1 MFRDLNVK
9 LLAVLLS
16 LIGGIVIYVKV
27 TELGLPLSP
36 AQTRDAWT
44 IEAKI
49 DFAAK
54 ARATKLAFYIPR
66 NTPGFDRLD
75 ESFVSS
81 NYGLALDDTG
91 VNRVANWAVRRASG
105 PQSLYYRIE
114 VVPTALSQ
122 TLGVMD
128 APQYP
133 SVPEYDPVL
142 EPAIMAALDQAR
154 QSSADIFTFTRAL
167 MRHLSNSEK
176 DENVALLRKQAPGE
190 VAWTRMVQH
199 ILAGARIPARV
210 IYVLPLIDGARRAAL
225 VPRLAVYNGT
235 EWRAFNAD
243 SGLPGLEE
251 DLLLWRVGDDPL
263 VRVVGGSPAE
273 VSFSMVRQSKS
284 MVFLAERRVA
294 QSYSKVM
301 AFSMFSLPVQTQSVY
316 RVLLLLPLGALLVVV
331 LRNIVGFSTFGVFMP
346 ILIALSLREAA
357 FLQGVLL
364 YALLIALGLA
374 MRFYLERLQLLH
386 VPRVAAVLVIVLITM
401 TLLSLLFHKLSIPQ
415 GLSIALFPVVIIA
428 MTIEH
433 MSVVWEERG
442 PMEAFLQLFGSFV
455 AAGLGYFFM
464 QHPLTIHLMFIFPEL
479 CLIILA
485 AILLVGRYRGYR
497 LTELW
502 RFREVIWGSSKS

>member
-1 MFRDLNVK
+1 MLKDLHVK
-9 LLAVLLS
+9 ILALLLALAAIILV
-16 LIGGIVIYVKV
+16 YVKV
-27 TELGLPLSP
+27 TELGLPLNP
-36 AQTRDAWT
+36 EETRDAWT

-49 DFAAK
+49 DYTAK
-54 ARATKLAFYIPR
+54 GSSAKLAFYIPR
-66 NTPGFDRLD
+66 HMPGFDQLD

-91 VNRVANWAVRRASG
+91 VNRVANWAVRRANG

-114 VVPTALSQ
+114 VAPTALSQ
-122 TLGVMD
+122 TLGKMD
-128 APQYP
+128 VPQYP
-133 SVPEYDPVL
+133 KVPDYDPML
-142 EPAIMAALDQAR
+142 KPAIMAVLEEAR

-167 MRHLSNSEK
+167 LRHLSNDNNE
-176 DENVALLRKQAPGE
+176 ENVVLLRKQAPTPVE
-190 VAWTRMVQH
+190 WVRMVQQV
-199 ILAGARIPARV
+199 LAGARIPSRV
-210 IYVLPLIDGARRAAL
+210 VYVLPLVDGARRAAL
-225 VPRLAVYNGT
+225 VPRLAVFNGS
-235 EWRAFNAD
+235 EWRAFNTET
-243 SGLPGLEE
+243 GLPGLDD

-263 VRVVGGSPAE
+263 VRVSGGSPAE

-284 MVFLAERRVA
+284 MVFLAERRAA

-316 RVLLLLPLGALLVVV
+316 RILLLLPLGALIVVV

-346 ILIALSLREAA
+346 ILIALSLRESA

-364 YALLIALGLA
+364 YGLLISLGLG

-386 VPRVAAVLVIVLITM
+386 VPRIAAVLVIVLITM

-442 PMEAFLQLFGSFV
+442 PFEAFLQLLGSFV

-479 CLIILA
+479 SLLILAIILL
-485 AILLVGRYRGYR
+485 IGRYRGYR

-502 RFREVIWGSSKS
+502 RFREVIWGSPKS